1 MIKKI
6 TLLTGPVSFVILL
19 QKIEPS
25 PDTKCGGANFDALG
39 IAPAEAAALTDR
51 FRSELFITS
60 AYTVLERDRMEE
72 ILTGTGFPAGRL
84 QQ

>member
-6 TLLTGPVSFVILL
+6 TLLTALSFVILL
-19 QKIEPS
+19 QKMS
-25 PDTKCGGANFDALG
+25 PAQTQNVAVTNFEALG